1 MALFVDSLSHTEQLK
16 DVVAYIRALTVARD
30 GAESD
35 DAVASKFAQLV
46 ADAATKSAEV
56 LEFVISQGSLS
67 FSHGSSESGTFV
79 HDPTLSLRAFGS
91 TMHRLVRCRVA
102 CYARALVLSAT
113 TTEVE
118 IFWLAVYNIARQ
130 VGDLERF
137 LNEIVKQIV
146 GTVDDKNALRL
157 QVYDARPHL
166 QRVASTHTHTTR
178 EREREPQAHIG

>member
-1 MALFVDSLSHTEQLK
+1 MLL
-16 DVVAYIRALTVARD
+16 
-30 GAESD
+30 
-35 DAVASKFAQLV
+35 
-46 ADAATKSAEV
+46 AT
-56 LEFVISQGSLS
+56 
-67 FSHGSSESGTFV
+67 
-79 HDPTLSLRAFGS
+79 
-91 TMHRLVRCRVA
+91 
-102 CYARALVLSAT
+102 RALVLSAT

>member
-91 TMHRLVRCRVA
+91 TMHRLVCCRVA
-102 CYARALVLSAT
+102 CNARSCAIGDNNRGRDLLVGRVQHCSSGRRSRAL
-113 TTEVE
+113 
-118 IFWLAVYNIARQ
+118 
-130 VGDLERF
+130 LERDR
-137 LNEIVKQIV
+137 EADRRHRRRQE
-146 GTVDDKNALRL
+146 
-157 QVYDARPHL
+157 RPAPPSV
-166 QRVASTHTHTTR
+166 RCPPPSDRKSVV
-178 EREREPQAHIG
+178 